1 MACQLALKE
10 WNVVCEAIARG
21 QQIVLARKGGIAEP
35 EGEFELPKNRF
46 WLYPT
51 HFHEA
56 ESKLNGMGRMLL
68 AAHPEF
74 TQPPASSEVTMHLV
88 CEVAEAIYLEDEAK
102 LDVSLFEQI
111 LNREALHMRYHYRAP
126 GIHMLVVRAY
136 EVTQPATFLPTAAM
150 AGCKSWVELNEP
162 LETGNL
168 QPVIADDDFEVR
180 KNLLLSA
187 LGA

>member
-56 ESKLNGMGRMLL
+56 ESKLNAMGKKLL
-68 AAHPEF
+68 ADHPEF
-74 TQPPASSEVTMHLV
+74 TQPPTSAEVKMHLV

-102 LDVSLFEQI
+102 LDASLFEQI

-126 GIHMLVVRAY
+126 GIHLLVVRAY
-136 EVTQPATFLPTAAM
+136 EVRDAVTITPTDAM
-150 AGCKSWVELNEP
+150 SGCKSWVELPKP
-162 LETGNL
+162 LLTGDL
-168 QPVIADDDFEVR
+168 QPVIADEDFEVR

-187 LGA
+187 MRA